1 MLTMPSGLLSYLPAE
16 AREGA
21 ILPNLVNWLQEAPP
35 ERRAGAA
42 DALAR
47 AFLHAEM
54 DEEVRE
60 EMEAAMTLLLDDPA
74 SEVRFSL
81 ADALA
86 ESPSA
91 PRHIILSLATDHLET
106 AEIVLSQSPVFT
118 DDELVDLAAEAGDL
132 LQLVIASRP
141 TLSHC
146 VSAAIAEIG
155 CLAACQMLL
164 DNSGAALTGFSLK
177 RIAERFADDGGIL
190 DSLASRPGLPPD
202 VRQILARQ
210 RSRELLP
217 IMTGREGTSS
227 DFARDACDQA
237 TVAIASN
244 LEMSDLV
251 SFVEHL
257 RVSEQLTAS
266 LVLRA
271 VSAGNVSFFEAAL
284 AALARVPLGR
294 VQSLVRTRR
303 LAGLKAVYRRAGL
316 PLGAFEAFWVALDVW
331 SGFDPRSGAVE
342 RFRFVRTLV
351 DRVLARYQSVTDGE
365 LGQLASMLRR
375 FAAEAARLAARDLAN
390 NAVSSLP
397 ALRSAA

>member
-1 MLTMPSGLLSYLPAE
+1 MLTMPSSLLSYLPAD

-21 ILPNLVNWLQEAPP
+21 ILPNLVGWLQDASP

-54 DEEVRE
+54 DADIRE

-74 SEVRFSL
+74 PEVRFSL

-86 ESPSA
+86 ESPAA
-91 PRHIILSLATDHLET
+91 PRHIILSLAADRLET

-118 DDELVDLAAEAGDL
+118 DDELVDLAAESGEL
-132 LQLVIASRP
+132 LQLVIAARP
-141 TLSHC
+141 ALSAC

-164 DNSGAALTGFSLK
+164 DNGGANLTGSSLK
-177 RIAERFADDGGIL
+177 RIAERFAGDAGIL
-190 DSLASRPGLPPD
+190 DSLAARPGLPPE
-202 VRQILARQ
+202 VRQILARE
-210 RSRELLP
+210 RSRDLLP
-217 IMTGREGTSS
+217 VMSGREGTAG

-237 TVAIASN
+237 TVAIAAN
-244 LEMSDLV
+244 LGPGDLLP
-251 SFVEHL
+251 FVEHL
-257 RVSEQLTAS
+257 RATEQLTAS
-266 LVLRA
+266 LILRA
-271 VSAGNVSFFEAAL
+271 VSAGNVAFFEAAL
-284 AALARVPLGR
+284 AVLASVPLAR
-294 VQSLVRTRR
+294 VQSLVRTQR

-316 PLGAFEAFWVALDVW
+316 PLGAFEAFWVAVDVW
-331 SGFDPRSGAVE
+331 RGFDPQASAAE

-390 NAVSSLP
+390 NAVNAVP
-397 ALRSAA
+397 ALRAA

>member
-1 MLTMPSGLLSYLPAE
+1 MLTMPSALLSCLPAE

-21 ILPNLVNWLQEAPP
+21 ILPNLVNWLQDASP

-47 AFLHAEM
+47 AFLHAEI
-54 DEEVRE
+54 DEDTRE

-74 SEVRFSL
+74 PEVRFSL

-86 ESPSA
+86 ASATA
-91 PRHIILSLATDHLET
+91 PRHIILSLAGDQLET
-106 AEIVLSQSPVFT
+106 AEIVLSSSPVFT
-118 DDELVDLAAEAGDL
+118 DDELVDLVAESGDL

-141 TLSHC
+141 TVSPC
-146 VSAAIAEIG
+146 VAAAIAEIG
-155 CLAACQMLL
+155 ALPACQMLL
-164 DNSGAALTGFSLK
+164 DNAGATFTASSLK
-177 RIAERFADDGGIL
+177 RIAERFGTDSGVL
-190 DSLASRPGLPPD
+190 DSLANRPGLPPE
-202 VRQILARQ
+202 VRQIVARQ

-217 IMTGREGTSS
+217 IITGREGTMAE
-227 DFARDACDQA
+227 FTRDACDQA
-237 TVAIASN
+237 TVAIAAN
-244 LEMSDLV
+244 LDMADLV
-251 SFVEHL
+251 PFVEHL
-257 RVSEQLTAS
+257 RASEQLTAS

-271 VSAGNVSFFEAAL
+271 VSAGNVAFFEAAL
-284 AALARVPLGR
+284 AVLARVPLGR

-303 LAGLKAVYRRAGL
+303 LGGLRAVYRRAGL

-331 SGFDPRSGAVE
+331 RGFDPSASAVE

-351 DRVLARYQSVTDGE
+351 DRVLARYQSVADGE

-390 NAVSSLP
+390 NAVNSVP